1 MLALCGV
8 FTQVPRDSRPPPP
21 PSLAPCP
28 AVPRSYALLLRGEPY
43 RFGCSGRNVEVQDA
57 AMRSHHQMI
66 TRSLQG
72 CGHRVDVFLTIDRRS
87 CANKNDSLIR
97 QMAFWHGDTAQ
108 ETLPL
113 LNRSTSQAT
122 NVRAALDYF
131 RPMAPSYDVL
141 ILSRYDLVLKHAMR
155 EWPGYQG
162 DQHSS
167 VAVGSMCPGVSSW
180 SWNCSTDVIF
190 IVPRT
195 LLWAFDEAVGAPP
208 SQQAAL
214 YYDHWDAPTRRRV
227 YGTIM
232 ANACFMS
239 HGEVSSK
246 GAPRGTGHGCYNAI
260 AQRIGYERLS
270 TLWPVGQNGNN
281 GRFYQCCQNGLGS
294 LAHSLKDGLHID
306 GVSDGA
312 RANVTTQRHDVSRG

>member
-1 MLALCGV
+1 M
-8 FTQVPRDSRPPPP
+8 
-21 PSLAPCP
+21 
-28 AVPRSYALLLRGEPY
+28 
-43 RFGCSGRNVEVQDA
+43 A
-57 AMRSHHQMI
+57 A
-66 TRSLQG
+66 
-72 CGHRVDVFLTIDRRS
+72 
-87 CANKNDSLIR
+87 
-97 QMAFWHGDTAQ
+97 
-108 ETLPL
+108 
-113 LNRSTSQAT
+113 
-122 NVRAALDYF
+122 
-131 RPMAPSYDVL
+131 SYDVL

-167 VAVGSMCPGVSSW
+167 VAAGSTCPGVSSW

-208 SQQAAL
+208 SRQAAL

-232 ANACFMS
+232 AN
-239 HGEVSSK
+239 
-246 GAPRGTGHGCYNAI
+246 GHGCHNAI

-270 TLWPVGQNGNN
+270 TLWPVGQSGTN